1 MRVKKIF
8 AYGMVAVMCAGMM
21 TGCGKNDTKSQF
33 KTYSKCA
40 TVDKAAYTD
49 IEYVPESREVSQED
63 VDNAIDSF
71 CSDNSETTQDKT
83 SAIKDGDKVN
93 VDYVETISGTEK
105 DSKTAY
111 DITIGSNTLGDGSD
125 DQLIGSKPGDKK
137 TVTVSYPDDYSDT
150 TVAGLTA
157 EFEVTIN
164 YIAVTNVPEYTDA
177 LVKKASDG
185 EYTNTTDYTAHLK
198 EDLQDEKNKSADKA
212 DREAVLKAV
221 EEKVTFDKYPEDEIQ
236 SSVQSLVSNI
246 KSAAQNYG
254 IDFETYAKYLMGY
267 QDEAAFLDYLHTT
280 VESVMKEKIV
290 VSCIA
295 LDNDLLADDSDIADY
310 RKTLMEENN
319 LENDSDIDQYY
330 SADDIMFFATEEN
343 VLDFLMDRAVQTEAT
358 STDADKTEEETATA
372 SEDST
377 AEDAAAAS
385 EDSNDEA
392 AEADTTAGTEA
403 E

>member
-63 VDNAIDSF
+63 VDSAIDSF

-125 DQLIGSKPGDKK
+125 EQLIGSKPGDKK

-212 DREAVLKAV
+212 DREAV

-330 SADDIMFFATEEN
+330 SADDIIFFATEEN

-358 STDADKTEEETATA
+358 STDADKTEEETAAA

-377 AEDAAAAS
+377 AEDATAAS